1 MSSSKYLVAMLRS
14 RAEGDD
20 EQFYSIALQVAAAEA
35 RQGHRT
41 TANEIRAAVDEARS
55 TNGVSPSVVV
65 PFALPRGDLA
75 GLLDLRKSRATL
87 GNVVVSPGLADRLE
101 SLLQQQRRRDWLR
114 EHGKTPNRRVLLI
127 GPPGVG
133 KTLTAEA
140 LAGELRLP
148 LYTIRLEAL
157 ITRYMGETAAKLR
170 LVFNETLKRRG
181 VYFFDEFDAVGHERA
196 ARNDVAEMRRVLSSF
211 LLFLEEPSS
220 VDSLIVAATNHGD
233 MLDRALTRRF
243 DEVLEFALPTDEEV
257 RAIVKSYLRPMLYPR
272 MAWKSIL
279 EAARGLSQA
288 EVARASEEA
297 VKAAI
302 LSESR
307 EIKCQALV
315 DRMKERRAMV
325 AAVKGTPSA
334 AKDVP

>member
-1 MSSSKYLVAMLRS
+1 MSSSKHIVAMLRS

-55 TNGVSPSVVV
+55 KNGVAPSVVV
-65 PFALPRGDLA
+65 PFAVPRGELA
-75 GLLDLRKSRATL
+75 GLLDLRESRATL
-87 GNVVVSPGLADRLE
+87 GNVVVSARLADRLE
-101 SLLQQQRRRDWLR
+101 ALLHQQRRRDWLR
-114 EHGKTPNRRVLLI
+114 EHGKIPNRRVLFI

-148 LYTIRLEAL
+148 LYTIRLESL

-170 LVFNETLKRRG
+170 LVFNETLKRRA
-181 VYFFDEFDAVGHERA
+181 VYFFDEFDAVGHHRA
-196 ARNDVAEMRRVLSSF
+196 AENDVAEMRRVLSSF

-220 VDSLIVAATNHGD
+220 VDSLIVAATNHGA

-243 DEVLEFALPTDEEV
+243 DEVLEFDLPTGDEI
-257 RAIVKSYLRPMLYPR
+257 RAIAKSYLRPMRYPK
-272 MAWKSIL
+272 MVWESVL
-279 EAARGLSQA
+279 NAAQGLSQA
-288 EVARASEEA
+288 EVARAAEEA

-302 LSESR
+302 LSQSR
-307 EIKCQALV
+307 VVECEALV
-315 DRMKERRAMV
+315 ARIWERRAMV
-325 AAVKGTPSA
+325 AAVQGSPST
-334 AKDVP
+334 AKDIS

>member
-1 MSSSKYLVAMLRS
+1 MSSSKHIVAMLRS

-20 EQFYSIALQVAAAEA
+20 EQFYSIALQIAAAEA

-41 TANEIRAAVDEARS
+41 NANEIRAAVDEARS
-55 TNGVSPSVVV
+55 TDGVAPSVVV
-65 PFALPRGDLA
+65 PFAVPRGELA

-87 GNVVVSPGLADRLE
+87 ASVVVSARLAERLKD
-101 SLLQQQRRRDWLR
+101 LLQQQRRRDWLR
-114 EHGKTPNRRVLLI
+114 DHGKTPNRRVLFI

-170 LVFNETLKRRG
+170 LVFNETLKRRA
-181 VYFFDEFDAVGHERA
+181 VYFFDEFDAVGHQRA
-196 ARNDVAEMRRVLSSF
+196 AGNDVAEMRRVLSSF
-211 LLFLEEPSS
+211 LLFLEEPSA

-243 DEVLEFALPTDEEV
+243 DEVLEFDLPTDDEV
-257 RAIVKSYLRPMLYPR
+257 RAIVKSYLRPMLYPK
-272 MAWKSIL
+272 MAWESVL
-279 EAARGLSQA
+279 EAAHGLSQA
-288 EVARASEEA
+288 EVARATEEA

-307 EIKCQALV
+307 VIRCRALV
-315 DRMKERRAMV
+315 DRIWERRAMV
-325 AAVKGTPSA
+325 AAVKGSPNSA
-334 AKDVP
+334 MDIS

>member
-1 MSSSKYLVAMLRS
+1 MSSSKHIVALLRS

-20 EQFYSIALQVAAAEA
+20 EQFYSIALQVAAAGA

-55 TNGVSPSVVV
+55 TNGVAPSVVV
-65 PFALPRGDLA
+65 PFAVPRGELA
-75 GLLDLRKSRATL
+75 GLLDLRKPRATL
-87 GNVVVSPGLADRLE
+87 SNVVVSARLADRLKD
-101 SLLQQQRRRDWLR
+101 LLQQQRRRDWLR
-114 EHGKTPNRRVLLI
+114 EHGKTPNRRVLFT

-170 LVFNETLKRRG
+170 LVFNETLKRRA
-181 VYFFDEFDAVGHERA
+181 VYFFDEFDAVGHQRA
-196 ARNDVAEMRRVLSSF
+196 AGNDVAEMRRVLSSF
-211 LLFLEEPSS
+211 LLFLEEPSA

-233 MLDRALTRRF
+233 VLDKALTRRF
-243 DEVLEFALPTDEEV
+243 DEVLEFDLPTDDEI
-257 RAIVKSYLRPMLYPR
+257 RAIVKSYLRPMLYPKIV
-272 MAWKSIL
+272 WKSVL
-279 EAARGLSQA
+279 EAAQGLSQA

-302 LSESR
+302 LAESR
-307 EIKCQALV
+307 VIECRALV
-315 DRMKERRAMV
+315 DRIWERRAMI
-325 AAVKGTPSA
+325 AAVKGSPST
-334 AKDVP
+334 AKDVS